1 MTCVAISTD
10 PKSETTQMLIKIA
23 NFVETIGLTWFS
35 PPLKMLAG
43 EDARFQGRRWLRMV
57 GLPLLAIT
65 IALIGWHGLSRVV
78 KIGTQAL
85 PGPVEVTRAAS
96 SIYADWR
103 QSKVAYA
110 AYQADFVAAQKEF
123 PEMSAAELRALMPYT
138 ATSTYVDQIFVS
150 LVTVFTGF
158 LIACVI
164 AIPLGI
170 MCGMNQAIF
179 EMVNPFIQIFK
190 PVSPLAWLPICGIII
205 GAVMANP
212 EPGAFFTKSYIIS
225 ALVVTLCSLWPTLI
239 NTANGVA
246 SVEKDHLNVARV
258 LNLSWWSK
266 VSKVILPSTIPHIFG
281 GMRLT
286 LGVGWMVLIAAEML
300 SQNPGLGKFVWDMYQ
315 SSSDSTLAMIM
326 VAVITV
332 GLIGFGL
339 DRFMI
344 ALQRLVTPWNAL
356 GIR

>member
-1 MTCVAISTD
+1 
-10 PKSETTQMLIKIA
+10 MLKLA
-23 NFVETIGLTWFS
+23 NFFETIGLTWFS

-43 EDARFQGRRWLRMV
+43 EDARYQGRRWLRMV
-57 GLPLLAIT
+57 GLPILAIT
-65 IALIGWHGLSRVV
+65 ISLVAWHGASKVI
-78 KIGTQAL
+78 KIGNQTL
-85 PGPVEVTRAAS
+85 PGPVEVTQAAGQ
-96 SIYADWR
+96 IYANWR
-103 QSKVAYA
+103 QAGVAYA
-110 AYQADFVAAQKEF
+110 EYQKSFAEAVTEY
-123 PEMSAAELRALMPYT
+123 PEMSTVEIRAIYPYT
-138 ATSTYVDQIFVS
+138 ATPTYVDQIWVS

-158 LIACVI
+158 LIACAI

-170 MCGMNQAIF
+170 LCGMNQAIF

-212 EPGAFFTKSYIIS
+212 DPGAFITKSYVIS
-225 ALVVTLCSLWPTLI
+225 ALVVCLCSLWPTLI
-239 NTANGVA
+239 STANGVA
-246 SVEKDHLNVARV
+246 SVERDHLNVARV

-266 VSKVILPSTIPHIFG
+266 VTKVVLPSAIPHIFG
-281 GMRLT
+281 GMRMT

-332 GLIGFGL
+332 GFIGFLL
-339 DRFMI
+339 DRLMI
-344 ALQRLVTPWNAL
+344 ALQRLATPWNAL
-356 GIR
+356 AIR